1 MRSVFRP
8 LPTLLALLGFGLV
21 LAGCDSGTSMT
32 EELPPEEAQTQ
43 METADRDLSS
53 DVDALVSSGEFATT
67 VQGLF
72 STATTTTSGKTHQQP
87 LGFTLIDHLDT
98 ELETTDGRLDFGAST
113 GVYEWDPQEGDW
125 VYAGSSDSIVLKFPA
140 SEDAPG
146 NNATFTLS
154 AYSDT
159 GVVIDGTTEY
169 LPARISASLTVEG
182 TGEVFAVELLNTTF
196 YDSQVDGSQ
205 VPKSFFLDILTA
217 PHRHTY
223 EWSSPSKQEFEFA
236 VDLAEGDR
244 LVLGL
249 LANVALKSD
258 FDQVSGPQG
267 IDELSGEINLGP
279 DVTIDY
285 TLQVDEL
292 AALSGDPTA
301 EQVNNRISAMMKYR
315 GQKMGDLRFGQNGPL
330 LVYNDGTTEPLEQ
343 VFDNTLAS
351 LAGSSAG
358 GVTNAITG
366 AVTTATQTVRD
377 AVSAVF

>member
-1 MRSVFRP
+1 
-8 LPTLLALLGFGLV
+8 
-21 LAGCDSGTSMT
+21 MT
-32 EELPPEEAQTQ
+32 EELPPEEAKTQ
-43 METADRDLSS
+43 VETADRDLSS
-53 DVDALVSSGEFATT
+53 DVDALVRSGEFATT

-72 STATTTTSGKTHQQP
+72 STSTTTTSGKTHQQP
-87 LGFTLIDHLDT
+87 LGVTLIDHLDT
-98 ELETTDGRLDFGAST
+98 ELETTDGRLDFEAST
-113 GVYEWDPQEGDW
+113 GVYEWAPQEGDW
-125 VYAGSSDSIVLKFPA
+125 VYAGSSDRIVLKFPA

-159 GVVIDGTTEY
+159 GVTIDGTTEY

-182 TGEVFAVELLNTTF
+182 LGEVFAVDLLNTTF

-205 VPKSFFLDILTA
+205 VPKSFFLEVLTV

-223 EWSSPSKQEFEFA
+223 EWSSPSKREFEFA
-236 VDLAEGDR
+236 VDLSRAEGDR

-267 IDELSGEINLGP
+267 IDELSGEISLGP

-285 TLQVDEL
+285 TVQVDEL
-292 AALSGDPTA
+292 TTLEGDPTA
-301 EQVNNRISAMMKYR
+301 EQVNNRISAVMKYK
-315 GQKMGDLRFGQNGPL
+315 GQKVGDLRFDRENGIL
-330 LVYNDGTTEPLEQ
+330 LVYNDGTSEPLGQ
-343 VFDNTLAS
+343 AFDNTLAS

-358 GVTNAITG
+358 SVTNAVTG
-366 AVTTATQTVRD
+366 AVTTAAQTVRD

>member
-8 LPTLLALLGFGLV
+8 LPSLLALLGFGLV

-72 STATTTTSGKTHQQP
+72 STPTTTASGKTHQQP
-87 LGFTLIDHLDT
+87 LGVTLLDHLDT

-113 GVYEWDPQEGDW
+113 GVYEWAPREGDW
-125 VYAGSSDSIVLKFPA
+125 VYAGSSDRIVLKFPA
-140 SEDAPG
+140 SRDASG

-205 VPKSFFLDILTA
+205 VPKSFFLEVLTA

-236 VDLAEGDR
+236 VDLAEDDR

-267 IDELSGEINLGP
+267 IDELSGEISLGP

-285 TLQVDEL
+285 TVQVDEL
-292 AALSGDPTA
+292 TALDGDPTA
-301 EQVNNRISAMMKYR
+301 EQVNNRISAMMKYK
-315 GQKMGDLRFGQNGPL
+315 GQKVGDLRVGQNGPL

-358 GVTNAITG
+358 SVTNAITG